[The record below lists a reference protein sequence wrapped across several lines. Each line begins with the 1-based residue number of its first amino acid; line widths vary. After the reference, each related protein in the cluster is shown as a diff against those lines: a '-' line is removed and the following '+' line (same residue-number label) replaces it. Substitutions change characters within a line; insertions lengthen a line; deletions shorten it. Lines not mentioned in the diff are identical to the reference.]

1 MLKRAAL
8 IERSIHFV
16 DTSDDWILGADMFG
30 IQTHYRKC
38 ADDENA
44 IVVKIEGKLDD
55 LPLFEQMAVLHEI
68 DLYKEW
74 APFCTSS
81 VMVDKIGNAEL
92 FGYLCVGLP
101 MFSRDFLMHAY
112 AGDCM
117 QEYGKVVILGHSVEK
132 HPDESKEKS
141 VPWKSCGWLHKRMHV
156 QDMEAVVEALSPN
169 TAQMKIICRVDLNAP
184 LPHTLI
190 NFLIRKLAG
199 VILYMIQRQTVKV
212 QHDDQCNHAQRIR
225 NNHAFY
231 RDWLLPKLRHY
242 CDVKGWLQPTIKALG
257 TDGLPS

>member
-1 MLKRAAL
+1 
-8 IERSIHFV
+8 
-16 DTSDDWILGADMFG
+16 
-30 IQTHYRKC
+30 
-38 ADDENA
+38 
-44 IVVKIEGKLDD
+44 
-55 LPLFEQMAVLHEI
+55 
-68 DLYKEW
+68 
-74 APFCTSS
+74 
-81 VMVDKIGNAEL
+81 
-92 FGYLCVGLP
+92 

-169 TAQMKIICRVDLNAP
+169 TAQVRHNKFFLCVLLFYYLYSKIFTIFRCQQMNAP

-199 VILYMIQRQTVKV
+199 VILYMIQRQTLKV
-212 QHDDQCNHAQRIR
+212 QQDDQCNHAQRIR
-225 NNHAFY
+225 SNHAFY
-231 RDWLLPKLRHY
+231 RDWLLPKLR
-242 CDVKGWLQPTIKALG
+242 
-257 TDGLPS
+257 